1 MDRQLCQE
9 SEENQS
15 CGTAGLTMSEA
26 DVIELCK
33 LGLPRLKS
41 MVRPDTNRV
50 GEAFDNMMTA
60 VKVCVRSFST

>member
-1 MDRQLCQE
+1 MDRQWCQE

-15 CGTAGLTMSEA
+15 CGTAGLAISEA

-50 GEAFDNMMTA
+50 GEAFDDMMTA
-60 VKVCVRSFST
+60 VKVRIHSS